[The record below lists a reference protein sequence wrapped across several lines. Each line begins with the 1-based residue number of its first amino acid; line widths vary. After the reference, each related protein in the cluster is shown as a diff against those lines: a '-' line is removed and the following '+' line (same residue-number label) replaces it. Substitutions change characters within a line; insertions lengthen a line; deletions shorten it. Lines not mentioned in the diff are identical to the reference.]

1 MSTRFAAL
9 TEALGTVAPG
19 ELRWL
24 RAPGRVNLIGDHTDY
39 NDGFVLP
46 LAIDRDCLIGCVPR
60 DDERVEVRSLDVADR
75 AWNRFVGGAV
85 DALADRG
92 RAPTGMD
99 AAVSSTVP
107 VGSGLSSS
115 SALSVALT
123 LALAAVAGLE
133 LDPREAARAALDAE
147 VRATGVPGGLM
158 DQLTALLGRRDHA
171 LLIDCRTLTLEPI
184 PLPDAY
190 AVLVVHSGLPRR
202 LAGSAYA
209 DRRRACEEIARGLGI
224 RALRDAT
231 LDQVRDE
238 PIARHVVTENARVLE
253 FAEALR
259 AGDTSRLGPLLLASH
274 ASLRDDYEVST
285 PELDLAVELLVEHGA
300 IGARLTGAGFGGC
313 VVALVERSLADDVA
327 AKTVARYRS
336 DTGLE
341 PASFIVRAVD
351 GAGPV
356 EPPPVA

>member
-1 MSTRFAAL
+1 MSARFGAL
-9 TEALGTVAPG
+9 TEALGRTAPE
-19 ELRWL
+19 ELRWQ

-46 LAIDRDCLIGCVPR
+46 LAIDRDCMIAFAPR
-60 DDERVEVRSLDVADR
+60 DDGRVQVRSLDVADPG
-75 AWNRFVGGAV
+75 WNRFVGGAV

-92 RAPTGMD
+92 RTPTGMD
-99 AAVSSTVP
+99 GAVSSTVP

-158 DQLTALLGRRDHA
+158 DQLTAMFGRRDHA
-171 LLIDCRTLTLEPI
+171 LLIDCRATTVEPI
-184 PLPDAY
+184 RLPDIY
-190 AVLVVHSGLPRR
+190 AVLVVHSGLPRT
-202 LAGSAYA
+202 LAGSAYT
-209 DRRRACEEIARGLGI
+209 DRRRACEEIARRLGI
-224 RALRDAT
+224 PALRDAI

-238 PIARHVVTENARVLE
+238 PIGRHVVTENARVLE
-253 FAEALR
+253 FGEALR
-259 AGDTSRLGPLLLASH
+259 AGDTAKLGPLLLASH

-285 PELDLAVELLVEHGA
+285 PELDLAVDLLVEHGA

-313 VVALVERSLADDVA
+313 VVALVERSRADDVA
-327 AKTVARYRS
+327 EKTVARYRA
-336 DTGLE
+336 DTGLQ
-341 PASFIVRAVD
+341 PASFIVSAID

-356 EPPPVA
+356 EPPGTA